1 MEVTKI
7 MKQLTSE
14 AIIQISKKENQ
25 KFDVEKATKYFQ
37 QTAKEKFQSILTE
50 VKKDMAAADF
60 MKGLDRKKPVMHQLV
75 KTAMDISITHGC
87 TMYGKEIFEHS
98 KI

>member
-37 QTAKEKFQSILTE
+37 ETAKEKFKEIYLE

-60 MKGLDRKKPVMHQLV
+60 MKGLDRKKPVMHELV
-75 KTAMDISITHGC
+75 KSAMNISMTHGC